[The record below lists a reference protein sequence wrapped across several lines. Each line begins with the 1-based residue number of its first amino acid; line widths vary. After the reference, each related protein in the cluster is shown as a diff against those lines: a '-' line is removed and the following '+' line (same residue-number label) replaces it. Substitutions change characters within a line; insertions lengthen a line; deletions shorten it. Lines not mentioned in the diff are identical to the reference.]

1 MAKEKKEPEFL
12 LTRVDEDM
20 EMRPRAI
27 QLQGV
32 KFVAVE
38 AIDERWVVEEPPT
51 EWRREPIEKGYYV
64 VTLEDGTQH
73 TLISNLNYDVPIWH
87 HSPGVRF
94 RYDPKTTEFLPI

>member
-51 EWRREPIEKGYYV
+51 EWRQDAPVEILYYV
-64 VTLEDGTQH
+64 VTLEDGT
-73 TLISNLNYDVPIWH
+73 
-87 HSPGVRF
+87 
-94 RYDPKTTEFLPI
+94 